1 MNKWTDI
8 LLWVIVIVSAF
19 VIAKVVSPV
28 LGEVRNKLAAK
39 TKSKLDDYILDALR
53 KKPVMHIFILL
64 ALIWVVNDAAANF
77 PEMNSKIILIINNAL
92 AIYGIFIGAFII
104 DGIIMA
110 ILKWA
115 NEELQH
121 SGQTAVIHEF
131 FPLIR
136 KVMRVIVFS
145 VAAVIV
151 LSHLG
156 VDVSSLIVSMGVA
169 GAALALA
176 VKNTIE
182 NAVSGILIMLDRPF
196 RIGDRIKLDTG
207 EVGDI
212 YEIGLRSTKILTFE
226 NNLIIL
232 PNSKLLDDKIVNLSY
247 PNPIIRVKIE
257 VGVAYGSDIEK
268 VKSVMEK
275 TARENKLVLED
286 PAPAAYFVN
295 FGESSLD
302 FILLARVEKYKDAWN
317 VENQLREKIYEAFAE
332 NNIEIPFP
340 QMDVNMK
347 SMK

>member
-8 LLWVIVIVSAF
+8 LLWVIVIISAF
-19 VIAKVVSPV
+19 VIAKVVSVV
-28 LGEVRNKLAAK
+28 LGEVRKKLAAK

-64 ALIWVVNDAAANF
+64 ALVWVVNDAAANF
-77 PEMNSKIILIINNAL
+77 PEMNSKIILIINKAL

-145 VAAVIV
+145 VATVIV

-176 VKNTIE
+176 VKNTVE

-232 PNSKLLDDKIVNLSY
+232 PNSKLLDEKIVNLSY

-340 QMDVNMK
+340 QMDVKIRND
-347 SMK
+347 

>member
-1 MNKWTDI
+1 
-8 LLWVIVIVSAF
+8 
-19 VIAKVVSPV
+19 
-28 LGEVRNKLAAK
+28 
-39 TKSKLDDYILDALR
+39 
-53 KKPVMHIFILL
+53 
-64 ALIWVVNDAAANF
+64 
-77 PEMNSKIILIINNAL
+77 
-92 AIYGIFIGAFII
+92 
-104 DGIIMA
+104 
-110 ILKWA
+110 
-115 NEELQH
+115 
-121 SGQTAVIHEF
+121 
-131 FPLIR
+131 
-136 KVMRVIVFS
+136 
-145 VAAVIV
+145 
-151 LSHLG
+151 
-156 VDVSSLIVSMGVA
+156 
-169 GAALALA
+169 
-176 VKNTIE
+176 
-182 NAVSGILIMLDRPF
+182 MLDRPF

-317 VENQLREKIYEAFAE
+317 AENQLREKIYEAFAE

-340 QMDVNMK
+340 QMDVKIRND
-347 SMK
+347 